1 MQIIDTH
8 LHLYAEEYHA
18 DRKALIDAAKHD
30 GVVHMLLPNI
40 DSGSIAGL
48 KQLAEDYPN
57 YCLPMMGLHP
67 CYVKENFETELSI
80 VEKELKT
87 GNYIAV
93 GEIGMDR
100 YWELDHISQQEEAL
114 RIQLKWA
121 YELDLPVALHTRNA
135 NDEVISILRDL
146 NLSGLRGVFHCF
158 SGSPEQAKAM
168 IELGFYL
175 GIGGVLTYKNG
186 GVDKIVAELSLDHIV
201 LETDGPYLS
210 PVPHRGKRNQPGYIL
225 HVAQKLAEIKNITPE
240 EAGDITSANARKL
253 FRL

>member
-1 MQIIDTH
+1 
-8 LHLYAEEYHA
+8 
-18 DRKALIDAAKHD
+18 
-30 GVVHMLLPNI
+30 MLLPNI

-87 GNYIAV
+87 GNYIAI

-121 YELDLPVALHTRNA
+121 HELDLPVALHTRNA

-158 SGSPEQAKAM
+158 SGSPEQAVAM

-186 GVDKIVAELSLDHIV
+186 GC
-201 LETDGPYLS
+201 
-210 PVPHRGKRNQPGYIL
+210 R
-225 HVAQKLAEIKNITPE
+225 
-240 EAGDITSANARKL
+240 
-253 FRL
+253 

>member
-1 MQIIDTH
+1 
-8 LHLYAEEYHA
+8 
-18 DRKALIDAAKHD
+18 
-30 GVVHMLLPNI
+30 MLLPNI

-87 GNYIAV
+87 GNYIAI

-158 SGSPEQAKAM
+158 SGSPEQAAAM

-186 GVDKIVAELSLDHIV
+186 GVDKIVAELPLDHIV

-210 PVPHRGKRNQPGYIL
+210 PVPHRGKRNLPGYIL
-225 HVAQKLAEIKNITPE
+225 HIAQKLAEIKNITPE
-240 EAGDITSANARKL
+240 EAGEITSANARKL